1 MSTLGLSVS
10 LHLAVTS
17 RVGILLEA
25 ILISI
30 LVAVALSLIAIFVLK
45 ILDTR
50 DSSKNTVKRDVAQ
63 LGAHDYMSSRTKGN
77 SSVGESHS
85 EDASSS
91 ISKRI
96 AGFGV
101 TVLAIFGVL
110 GTKLASLQIADN
122 KKYVDAAKDNQFKT
136 VKIPAARGKI
146 LDRNGKVLVHSDS
159 IQVVVAEKDV
169 AEDTDV
175 LKRLSAVL
183 GIPVG
188 ILRLRCLDTESGAQ
202 SRRVLCSHPR
212 NRDIA
217 FILEHKDAF
226 PGVFVETRFER
237 VYNYGALGAHA
248 LGYTGSPTEE
258 QVKNSKDSN
267 ISLED
272 TIGMSGIE
280 AQYDSLLRGEAGSR
294 EVMVDADGNIVESKD
309 EIEPMRGSDLE
320 LTLDAHAQYVA
331 DHDLYTTIIE
341 NESASTGAVVCM
353 DLETG
358 GIVAMAS
365 YPTYD
370 PNSFISGIPQ
380 ETWDL
385 YSKEES
391 RSPMLNRCISSTYA
405 PGSTMKAFSAMAALE
420 YGFSSSDASYYCTGS
435 WDGWDT
441 GLIQKCWQ
449 TKGHGQINLH
459 DGIVVSCDVVFYE
472 IAKAFFENGPAGTNK
487 VSETAYQDYV
497 KQFNLGK
504 RSQID
509 LSDEVEGVIPTP
521 EWKAERWRNVP
532 TEASFVAGDYSNMT
546 IGQGYVL
553 LSPIQLA
560 VGYCGVATGKLL
572 KPHLLKEVKNANGG
586 TALSTET
593 EEVAP
598 LSINESHRDFVCTA
612 LHDMVSNSKVI
623 SKLATNAGIDVAGK
637 TGSAEHANEL
647 PDALFVGYAPFD
659 KPKYVCACVM
669 QHGNSGEQVASK
681 LVVDVL
687 QAALESDGNP
697 DLEVGRVAGYAGEK
711 LIDGKSEGE
720 SVRE

>member
-1 MSTLGLSVS
+1 M
-10 LHLAVTS
+10 
-17 RVGILLEA
+17 LEA
-25 ILISI
+25 VLISI
-30 LVAVALSLIAIFVLK
+30 LVAVALSLIAVLVLK
-45 ILDTR
+45 ILDFR
-50 DSSKNTVKRDVAQ
+50 DSKKDAIKSDVAQ
-63 LGAHDYMSSRTKGN
+63 LEARDYMSSKTKDN
-77 SSVGESHS
+77 TSVGESHKT
-85 EDASSS
+85 DASSS
-91 ISKRI
+91 ISKRV

-101 TVLAIFGVL
+101 AALAVFGVL
-110 GTKLASLQIADN
+110 SAKLASLQIADN

-136 VKIPAARGKI
+136 VKTPAARGKI
-146 LDRNGKVLVHSDS
+146 LDRNGKVLVHSDN
-159 IQVVVAEKDV
+159 IQVIVAEKDV
-169 AEDTDV
+169 ADDADV

-188 ILRLRCLDTESGAQ
+188 ILRLRCLDTKSGAQ
-202 SRRVLCSHPR
+202 SRRVLCSSPR
-212 NRDIA
+212 IRDIA

-226 PGVFVETRFER
+226 PGVFVESRYQR
-237 VYNYGALGAHA
+237 VYDYGALAAHA
-248 LGYTGSPTEE
+248 LGYTGSPTEA
-258 QVKNSKDSN
+258 QIANSKDSN

-280 AQYDSLLRGEAGSR
+280 AQYDSLLRGEAGQR
-294 EVMVDADGNIVESKD
+294 DVMVDADGNIVESKD
-309 EIEPMRGSDLE
+309 EIEPMRGSDIS

-341 NESASTGAVVCM
+341 NERASTGAVVCM

-380 ETWDL
+380 DTWDL

-391 RSPMLNRCISSTYA
+391 QSPMLNRCISSTYA

-420 YGFSSSDASYYCTGS
+420 YGFSSADASYYCSGS

-449 TKGHGQINLH
+449 TKGHGAINLH

-472 IAKAFFENGPAGTNK
+472 IAKAFYDNGPAGTNK
-487 VSETAYQDYV
+487 VTETAYQDYV
-497 KQFNLGK
+497 RQFNLGK

-509 LSDEVEGVIPTP
+509 LNDEVEGVIPTP

-572 KPHLLKEVKNANGG
+572 KPHLLKEIKNVSGE
-586 TALSTET
+586 TVRTVDT

-598 LSINESHRDFVCTA
+598 LNVNESHRAFVCDA
-612 LHDMVSNSKVI
+612 LHDMVAESKVI
-623 SKLATNAGIDVAGK
+623 SKLATEAGIDVAGK
-637 TGSAEHANEL
+637 TGTAEHANEI
-647 PDALFVGYAPFD
+647 PDALFVGYAPYD
-659 KPKYVCACVM
+659 KPKYVCVSVM
-669 QHGNSGEQVASK
+669 QHGSSGEQVASK
-681 LVVDVL
+681 IVVDVL
-687 QAALESDGNP
+687 QAALESDGNS

-711 LIDGKSEGE
+711 LKDGTAEGE